1 MTHSCYRNTLDCP
14 IISQYVKY
22 SYISK
27 DTDRIILSQ
36 QISHTYKSIY
46 ESDSLDY

>member
-14 IISQYVKY
+14 ITSQYVKY

-27 DTDRIILSQ
+27 DIDRTILCQ

-46 ESDSLDY
+46 KNDSLDY